1 MKGYA
6 RILMRMTNTP
16 LAICQSKL
24 EIITENVLL
33 PLARGTATES
43 NYTSQ
48 TFPKAKSSEDYTVV
62 NVFEALSARN
72 SAGMSSEGTS
82 YAGLHGEISSIVA
95 SGQKNIVLL
104 LDSPGGEITG
114 LFSLSSYLRSLV
126 ASGVTITAVVDG
138 MACSAAY
145 ALAAACT
152 SIVATPT
159 SILGSIGVIMVH
171 LDQSVAD
178 ASAGLTYT
186 IFRSKSQKALG
197 DSHTPLNKTTLDK
210 FQATLDNADTEF
222 NLDVLAS
229 RPSLTLEAIVSMKGS
244 GFTATEALSLGLVDK
259 IVPSVYEALA
269 NIGSA
274 STRKKKPSTPLAK
287 SSASNLSTNLKGIK
301 MENPETEIE
310 LRMALAASLAENAK
324 LTAEVAQAGVLATTN
339 ERARVLAVFD
349 QTTKLNLSPAHAI
362 KMVSKGYD
370 ADMSLDFLTT
380 VAASIGA
387 ATSIDASGQNPT
399 TTLLTT
405 AAELNP
411 ASSRLSDLH
420 AAAVGGC
427 LINKA

>member
-33 PLARGTATES
+33 PLALGTIPESTYTQKEFPLAAATES
-43 NYTSQ
+43 FAT
-48 TFPKAKSSEDYTVV
+48 V
-62 NVFEALSARN
+62 NVFEALSSRN
-72 SAGMSSEGTS
+72 AAGMSSMGTS
-82 YAGLHGEISSIVA
+82 YTGLQQELSALVA
-95 SGQKNIVLL
+95 SGQNNIVLL
-104 LDSPGGEITG
+104 LDSPGGEVTG

-159 SILGSIGVIMVH
+159 SILGSIGAIMVH

-210 FQATLDNADTEF
+210 FQAILDNADTAF

-244 GFTATEALSLGLVDK
+244 EFIATEALSLGLVDK

>member
-244 GFTATEALSLGLVDK
+244 GFTATEALSLGLVAVSYTHLTLPT
-259 IVPSVYEALA
+259 ICSV
-269 NIGSA
+269 
-274 STRKKKPSTPLAK
+274 
-287 SSASNLSTNLKGIK
+287 
-301 MENPETEIE
+301 
-310 LRMALAASLAENAK
+310 
-324 LTAEVAQAGVLATTN
+324 
-339 ERARVLAVFD
+339 
-349 QTTKLNLSPAHAI
+349 
-362 KMVSKGYD
+362 
-370 ADMSLDFLTT
+370 
-380 VAASIGA
+380 
-387 ATSIDASGQNPT
+387 
-399 TTLLTT
+399 
-405 AAELNP
+405 
-411 ASSRLSDLH
+411 
-420 AAAVGGC
+420 
-427 LINKA
+427 